1 MSQRFGP
8 AFAGLGVTLLV
19 AIALGLTVGE
29 VELTPAD
36 VWEALVGRL
45 QPGSASR
52 NETVIWSL
60 RVPRVLGGVVLG
72 VGLGAGGA
80 TLQSF
85 YRNPMADSYL
95 LGVSSAAGLGA
106 VIGVLVM
113 SGNGSPIV
121 VTAAAAT
128 VGAAFA
134 FSTKRFV
141 RSPLDPT
148 RLVLIGI
155 TLGIAFLAWTVI
167 VVFVADSPRLPTFTY
182 FVFGSLGT
190 ASWATLWPAAAVV
203 ASGTGIMIARWR
215 SLDLLALGESEAH
228 HLGLDIPRISLVILG
243 TVGAVTGATVALGGV
258 VGFIGLLSPM
268 LIGRLVGPSTRL
280 RIPAAALSG
289 AALVIGA
296 DVLARAIAGPVE
308 VPIGIIT
315 AAIGGPLLAWLII
328 KERQ

>member
-1 MSQRFGP
+1 
-8 AFAGLGVTLLV
+8 
-19 AIALGLTVGE
+19 
-29 VELTPAD
+29 
-36 VWEALVGRL
+36 
-45 QPGSASR
+45 
-52 NETVIWSL
+52 
-60 RVPRVLGGVVLG
+60 
-72 VGLGAGGA
+72 
-80 TLQSF
+80 
-85 YRNPMADSYL
+85 
-95 LGVSSAAGLGA
+95 
-106 VIGVLVM
+106 
-113 SGNGSPIV
+113 
-121 VTAAAAT
+121 
-128 VGAAFA
+128 
-134 FSTKRFV
+134 
-141 RSPLDPT
+141 
-148 RLVLIGI
+148 
-155 TLGIAFLAWTVI
+155 
-167 VVFVADSPRLPTFTY
+167 
-182 FVFGSLGT
+182 
-190 ASWATLWPAAAVV
+190 
-203 ASGTGIMIARWR
+203 MIARWR

>member
-106 VIGVLVM
+106 VIGGLVM

-121 VTAAAAT
+121 VTAAA
-128 VGAAFA
+128 GNSRRRICIQHQAFCEI
-134 FSTKRFV
+134 S
-141 RSPLDPT
+141 LDPT

-328 KERQ
+328 KEHQ